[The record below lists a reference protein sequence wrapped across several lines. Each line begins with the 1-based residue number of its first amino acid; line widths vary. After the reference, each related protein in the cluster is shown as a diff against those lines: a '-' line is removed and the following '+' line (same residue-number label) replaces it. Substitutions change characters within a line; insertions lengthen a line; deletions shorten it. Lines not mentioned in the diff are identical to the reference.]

1 MPKKKKENL
10 HILFEKLQADNSL
23 INLLAFNYKK
33 ISMMN
38 SDELAYEYLRRNPEF
53 ILNVLRDEKK
63 LKETKNLNH
72 LIVDIKYFYQ
82 KKYLYNPFDI
92 YGKYYNIEDF
102 KLDTQLNSLENKIVD
117 SYHYSFKKVIQE
129 NETAKSH
136 YVNLYNTDFYITKY
150 ADIDAY
156 KNKQQN
162 AIPLESLTKPINTQR
177 WLGWLRPS
185 INLEI
190 NPYNYTFPKITQF

>member
-82 KKYLYNPFDI
+82 KKYLYNRPERSTT
-92 YGKYYNIEDF
+92 NR
-102 KLDTQLNSLENKIVD
+102 
-117 SYHYSFKKVIQE
+117 
-129 NETAKSH
+129 
-136 YVNLYNTDFYITKY
+136 NLYR
-150 ADIDAY
+150 AY
-156 KNKQQN
+156 
-162 AIPLESLTKPINTQR
+162 
-177 WLGWLRPS
+177 LR
-185 INLEI
+185 
-190 NPYNYTFPKITQF
+190 